1 MNGNGSQHLD
11 DDEIN
16 MEVNTDDDDD
26 EEFITPNK
34 VGLSFSLT
42 TKLCSNQFSIV

>member
-1 MNGNGSQHLD
+1 MSGNELQYLD
-11 DDEIN
+11 DDEVN

-34 VGLSFSLT
+34 VGLRFHPN
-42 TKLCSNQFSIV
+42 KEIMF